1 MCLPTL
7 LYAVQR
13 FAVAGIGAPVALA
26 VLVAAAGGL
35 PGLALGDGGTDAS
48 VAATDSASATMA
60 QERVP
65 PADELV
71 SVGNATSEHW
81 LYTSRTRSPQGRV
94 LALNVVVTGSADRVR
109 EALTERTDANWTPV
123 EGHQAI
129 RLNASPAVEA
139 DPKRSTASAD
149 EPAAPNDPND
159 SDSLLWR
166 DARGGARYTYVV
178 TGNESTGDGTAGEST
193 DDGTASESTA
203 AADGEWVDA
212 SYQLGDGTYLGKRIH
227 LRAYASP
234 NGEWTAIQAHSEYW
248 DWYRLGHTVT
258 GATAAA
264 EYVRTDLAD
273 EPFVASVRTHNHGL
287 EGGGSP
293 GWLVV
298 VELATIAIVGSVA
311 RTRSIAVDRDALA
324 LPIAIA
330 GVVVGVR
337 LLGIASDVIL
347 PSISQKPFVAILYP
361 VLVLGPPLAVYAF
374 ARDDPPLQ
382 TAAISGGA
390 LAVGIVLDAVVVGIT
405 RIPWALVQ
413 HRLVLVGA
421 FAILAAGIAAR
432 DRRWTW
438 IGALA
443 WLAVIAAPLLGVL

>member
-1 MCLPTL
+1 
-7 LYAVQR
+7 
-13 FAVAGIGAPVALA
+13 
-26 VLVAAAGGL
+26 
-35 PGLALGDGGTDAS
+35 
-48 VAATDSASATMA
+48 
-60 QERVP
+60 
-65 PADELV
+65 
-71 SVGNATSEHW
+71 
-81 LYTSRTRSPQGRV
+81 
-94 LALNVVVTGSADRVR
+94 
-109 EALTERTDANWTPV
+109 
-123 EGHQAI
+123 
-129 RLNASPAVEA
+129 
-139 DPKRSTASAD
+139 
-149 EPAAPNDPND
+149 
-159 SDSLLWR
+159 
-166 DARGGARYTYVV
+166 
-178 TGNESTGDGTAGEST
+178 
-193 DDGTASESTA
+193 
-203 AADGEWVDA
+203 
-212 SYQLGDGTYLGKRIH
+212 
-227 LRAYASP
+227 
-234 NGEWTAIQAHSEYW
+234 
-248 DWYRLGHTVT
+248 VT